1 MESRGNSLFSW
12 ALETNHGVLVIVRKN
27 WFWIICSFFILQFP
41 VAIQMWQAYKRRGLI
56 KDLKMVKAGEKGSFA
71 DLLMIGFR

>member
-1 MESRGNSLFSW
+1 
-12 ALETNHGVLVIVRKN
+12 
-27 WFWIICSFFILQFP
+27 
-41 VAIQMWQAYKRRGLI
+41 MWQAYKRRGLI